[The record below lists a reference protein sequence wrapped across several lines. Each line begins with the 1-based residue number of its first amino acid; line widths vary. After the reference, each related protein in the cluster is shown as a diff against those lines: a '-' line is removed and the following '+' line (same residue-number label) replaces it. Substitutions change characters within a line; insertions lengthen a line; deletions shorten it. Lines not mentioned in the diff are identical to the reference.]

1 MSKRNPRNLLLLE
14 QIKGNPFAK
23 TVAPRAFDILS
34 DFEKDMEAVSLN
46 RKLSAEGRQEEAQK
60 YLRRAIRDL
69 RDIQKPL
76 DEYRAKTEE
85 MRASIKLATYDKT
98 DVVAAMARREIRDA
112 SRAMTFGQRAA
123 KLSGPTRSVA
133 YIDAVLEFE
142 DDPWLSGIDVFNV
155 NEVQVFEEA
164 KLERLRDLHGPL
176 LDQVA
181 ERENTEREVRDL
193 ILAVARVDIQAASGL
208 ESKVFEAIAR
218 PIETRAGAPWILP
231 DRKTVCE
238 VLPNGQAAYHPASED
253 ELRDGRQFPDLAAYL
268 ASRAAA

>member
-1 MSKRNPRNLLLLE
+1 MDMQR
-14 QIKGNPFAK
+14 
-23 TVAPRAFDILS
+23 VAADR
-34 DFEKDMEAVSLN
+34 
-46 RKLSAEGRQEEAQK
+46 RLSAEGRRDATQDL
-60 YLRRAIRDL
+60 LRKAVRDL
-69 RDIQKPL
+69 RDVAKPL
-76 DEYRAKTEE
+76 NEFRDATDLMRAKVK
-85 MRASIKLATYDKT
+85 RPAFDKSDFVGALA
-98 DVVAAMARREIRDA
+98 RQEIRAA
-112 SRAMTFGQRAA
+112 SRAMSSGQRAG
-123 KLSGPTRSVA
+123 KLSGEKRSTAFV
-133 YIDAVLEFE
+133 DAVLEFE